1 MIKEDPTNDMEALS
15 DLTDPSTR
23 KNGEFYQDNGV
34 EVDIHSK
41 SMTTEVDFGGYAD
54 EFLALSITMLV
65 EMVIDS

>member
-1 MIKEDPTNDMEALS
+1 MVWKHFLMLLA
-15 DLTDPSTR
+15 PSKQ

-41 SMTTEVDFGGYAD
+41 SMTTEVDFGGHAD
-54 EFLALSITMLV
+54 AFLALSITMLV